1 MKMNLATSKNIKKTI
16 NGILLLDKPTGITS
30 NAALQRIK
38 RLFHAKKAGH
48 TGSLDPLASGML
60 PICFGEAT
68 KFSQY
73 LLDADKRYFVKAKL
87 GIRTATADKEGEIIA
102 KREVPA
108 LTKVQIDSAFDA
120 FRGEI
125 EQIPSMFSA
134 VKYKGQPLYKLARKG
149 IEVER
154 KSRRIKIYELNV
166 LDYENDIIS
175 FEVSCSKGTYVRTIV
190 DDFGEAIG
198 CGAHV
203 IYLRRSTVGHF
214 QMEEMTSLEK
224 LENTEEESLMKY
236 LSPLESM
243 VGSWPGIEL
252 ERHTAFYLQQ
262 GQAVMVPQ
270 APAKGWVRL
279 LHKNGQFIGVGEIL
293 SDGKVAPRRLV
304 NTP

>member
-1 MKMNLATSKNIKKTI
+1 MSLSTNKNIKRAI
-16 NGILLLDKPTGITS
+16 NGFLLLDKPTGITS
-30 NAALQRIK
+30 NAALQRVK

-73 LLDADKRYFVKAKL
+73 LLDADKSYFVKAKL

-102 KREVPA
+102 QREVPT
-108 LTKVQIDSAFDA
+108 LTQADIDSAFDS

-125 EQIPSMFSA
+125 DQVPSMFSA
-134 VKYKGQPLYKLARKG
+134 VKHKGQPLYKLARKG

-166 LDYENDIIS
+166 LDFENS
-175 FEVSCSKGTYVRTIV
+175 TVTFEVSCSKGTYVRTLV
-190 DDFGEAIG
+190 DDFGESLG

-203 IYLRRSTVGHF
+203 IHLRRSTVGHF
-214 QMEEMTSLEK
+214 QMDQMNSLEK
-224 LENTEEESLMKY
+224 LENINDKDLMNY
-236 LSPLESM
+236 LLPLESI
-243 VGSWPGIEL
+243 VGNWPAIKL
-252 ERHTAFYLQQ
+252 ETHTAFYLQQ

-270 APAKGWVRL
+270 APTEGWLRL

-293 SDGKVAPRRLV
+293 SDGKVAPRRLI